1 MKGGTIMTMITNITG
16 QESTRELLKIRRL
29 DKRNRMQKR
38 VEQLFGETI
47 SFDSDLESTDDKIT
61 HAMFLPLAA

>member
-1 MKGGTIMTMITNITG
+1 MTMITNITG

-38 VEQLFGETI
+38 VEQLFCETI
-47 SFDSDLESTDDKIT
+47 NLDSDLESSDDNIT